1 MKKRITADHIQQYA
15 AASKDRA
22 AIHLNAEAAARAG
35 YKRPIVHG
43 MYIMGIAQSLY
54 LAEHP
59 AQWIKTCNMKFIN
72 PLLTDAVASF
82 HFEVC
87 VDQIDIT
94 VTAETGE
101 VIAKG
106 TFSVEERF

>member
-1 MKKRITADHIQQYA
+1 MKKQITTALVQQYA

-22 AIHLNAEAAARAG
+22 AIHLNEEAAARAG

-82 HFEVC
+82 HFEDC